1 MSFLN
6 TDLFLLRVN
15 YEDCIR
21 DTWHILDTAKVLLKL
36 LPLLLQL
43 DNFLL
48 WQYIKGTVLRH
59 GLDLTK
65 TSDSALDGLEVSKH
79 TTKPSLVYIIH
90 TTSLCLSCY
99 CILCLLLC
107 SYEKDVS
114 ALCSNVEDSLVS
126 FVNLAYRLLQV
137 DDVDTVSLGID
148 VWSHLRVPSSGLM
161 SKMNTSF
168 KQLLHR
174 NNAHVFTLLWFV
186 FRMPYVQATACAAP
200 NLPTA
205 YVFFKFLSPT
215 IISWKKYNCKAFFVF
230 SSIFF
235 RFYAFVLEVFSA
247 LTLTLASSS
256 NTTSLRTLM

>member
-1 MSFLN
+1 MQS
-6 TDLFLLRVN
+6 
-15 YEDCIR
+15 C
-21 DTWHILDTAKVLLKL
+21 DT
-36 LPLLLQL
+36 
-43 DNFLL
+43 
-48 WQYIKGTVLRH
+48 
-59 GLDLTK
+59 GLDG
-65 TSDSALDGLEVSKH
+65 SEVGQH
-79 TTKPSLVYIIH
+79 TTQPSLVYIVH
-90 TTSLCLSCY
+90 TTTLSLNLYSV
-99 CILCLLLC
+99 LCLLLGTN
-107 SYEKDVS
+107 EQNGA
-114 ALCSNVEDSLVS
+114 ALCGDLGYCLVSLV
-126 FVNLAYRLLQV
+126 NLYNGLLQV
-137 DDVDTVSLGID
+137 DDVDTVSLGED
-148 VWSHLRVPSSGLM
+148 VRSHLRVPSSGLM

-235 RFYAFVLEVFSA
+235 RFYAFVPDVFSA
-247 LTLTLASSS
+247 LTLTLANSS